1 MGVTRLTRL
10 ELQVMEA
17 LWSKGAIS
25 IREILEDFPARRR
38 PAYTTVQTTV
48 YRLETKGAVRRASKV
63 GNAHIF
69 EAMLSRSA
77 GQQSFF
83 QDLLLPLAGHGLPV
97 VSYLI
102 KTGKLTLKDVEEAE
116 RHLRQ
121 MKKGK

>member
-1 MGVTRLTRL
+1 MGVPRLTRL

-25 IREILEDFPARRR
+25 IREVLEDFPARRR

-48 YRLETKGAVRRASKV
+48 YRLEAKGAVRRGKKI

-69 EAMLSRSA
+69 EAVLSRSV
-77 GQQSFF
+77 GQRSFF
-83 QDLLLPLAGHGLPV
+83 QDLLLPLSDPGLPV

-116 RHLRQ
+116 ARLREMQ
-121 MKKGK
+121 KSK